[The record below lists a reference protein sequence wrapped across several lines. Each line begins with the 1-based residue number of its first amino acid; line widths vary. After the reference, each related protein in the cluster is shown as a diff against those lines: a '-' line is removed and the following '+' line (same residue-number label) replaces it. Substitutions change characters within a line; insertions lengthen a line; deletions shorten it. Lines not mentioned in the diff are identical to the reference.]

1 MYQFIIASFLISS
14 SGLIENGVYAFTI
27 ESSYQKYEP
36 TWDSINSRPLPEW
49 YDEAKI
55 GIFMHFGVYSVPGI
69 FFSHVLLFG
78 CDRIIGLRN
87 YQFSFQT

>member
-1 MYQFIIASFLISS
+1 MYQSIIVAFLISS
-14 SGLIENGVYAFTI
+14 SVLIGSEVYAFTI

-55 GIFMHFGVYSVPGI
+55 GIFMHFGVYSVPGKQL
-69 FFSHVLLFG
+69 FSPISCMCSRKKNKVK
-78 CDRIIGLRN
+78 
-87 YQFSFQT
+87 

>member
-69 FFSHVLLFG
+69 FLSHLFLFG
-78 CDRIIGLRN
+78 GNHINTRN
-87 YQFSFQT
+87 VY

>member
-1 MYQFIIASFLISS
+1 MYQSIIVAFLISS
-14 SGLIENGVYAFTI
+14 SVLIGSGVNAFTI

-69 FFSHVLLFG
+69 FSPHLVF
-78 CDRIIGLRN
+78 I
-87 YQFSFQT
+87 